1 MFYII
6 FLFSLL
12 IISLVIYKNILKN
25 NYLKNQKLIKQLK
38 DHEKYYIECK
48 LKQTNENFEY
58 QIDLIRDIIYF
69 VEKNIYNSNEIFL
82 SGKFIFN
89 KKTKKIL
96 NIILKLNF
104 LKQKCK
110 INNLKIV
117 LLL

>member
-69 VEKNIYNSNEIFL
+69 VEKNIYNSR
-82 SGKFIFN
+82 
-89 KKTKKIL
+89 KTI
-96 NIILKLNF
+96 
-104 LKQKCK
+104 
-110 INNLKIV
+110 
-117 LLL
+117 